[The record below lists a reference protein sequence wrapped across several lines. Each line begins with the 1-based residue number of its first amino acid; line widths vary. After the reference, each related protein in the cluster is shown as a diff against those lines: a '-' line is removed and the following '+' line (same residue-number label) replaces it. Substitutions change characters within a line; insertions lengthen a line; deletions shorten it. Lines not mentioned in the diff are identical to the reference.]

1 MQTSIKIEAEKET
14 SEESSERPRCKV
26 GNASSLVEI
35 QLRVKGL
42 VCKRE
47 DGAQKQGLRGAGRV
61 PG

>member
-1 MQTSIKIEAEKET
+1 MQTSIKIEAGKET

-35 QLRVKGL
+35 QLRGRGL

-47 DGAQKQGLRGAGRV
+47 DGAQKQGLRGGGRV